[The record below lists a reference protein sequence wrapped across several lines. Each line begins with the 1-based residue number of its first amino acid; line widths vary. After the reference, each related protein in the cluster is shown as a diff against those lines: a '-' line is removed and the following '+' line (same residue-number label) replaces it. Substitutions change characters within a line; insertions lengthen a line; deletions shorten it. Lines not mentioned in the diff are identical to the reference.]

1 MLLFWLISLLL
12 ILLTLVICIRTV
24 MLSQRP
30 EHEDSPTLQKDIL
43 QQQLAELEIDLE
55 NGTITEQEAGNSRRE
70 IETAINSIKSVSTTG
85 NNERL
90 QLKRLTALSLTA
102 FVPLFVLIMYSY
114 LGRPDLVGQQPLQ
127 ASQDQPITP
136 EQVEEMV
143 AGLEQRL
150 QDNPEDIEGWQMFYR
165 SNMVLERYAKAKQ
178 AAEKL
183 FQLEGETPESLL
195 RLVDALAM
203 ENEEQLAG
211 KPAEYIQRILE
222 LEPDNA
228 SALWLAGM
236 AAAERGE
243 LQQALNYW
251 ERLLPRI
258 EDGTEPKQQLQQMIA
273 STRQQLGMD
282 IDSNVDP
289 NLVSLVVN
297 VYLAPALS
305 DNIAENAM
313 LFVYARSEDGDSI
326 PIAVVRE
333 PVTEFPVQVTLDNT
347 NVMMP
352 SRKLGDFKRVQ
363 LIARISNS
371 GQAKPE
377 NGDLVGAV
385 SNISPLLGNPID
397 LIIREKIQL

>member
-1 MLLFWLISLLL
+1 
-12 ILLTLVICIRTV
+12 

-30 EHEDSPTLQKDIL
+30 EHEDSPTLQNAIL
-43 QQQLAELEIDLE
+43 QQRLAELEIDLE
-55 NGTITEQEAGNSRRE
+55 NGTITELEAGNSRRE
-70 IETAINSIKSVSTTG
+70 IESAINNIKSVSTTG
-85 NNERL
+85 RNERL
-90 QLKRLTALSLTA
+90 QLKRLTALTLTA
-102 FVPLFVLIMYSY
+102 FVPLFVLLMYSY
-114 LGRPDLVGQQPLQ
+114 LGRPDLVGKEPLQ
-127 ASQDQPITP
+127 VSQEGQPITP
-136 EQVEEMV
+136 EQIEQMV
-143 AGLEQRL
+143 TGLEQRL
-150 QDNPEDIEGWQMFYR
+150 QDNPDDIEGWQMFYR
-165 SNMVLERYAKAKQ
+165 SNMVLERYEEAKQ

-183 FQLEGETPESLL
+183 FQLEGESPESLL

-203 ENEEQLAG
+203 ANDEQLSG

-236 AAAERGE
+236 AATELGE
-243 LQQALNYW
+243 LKQALNYW

-258 EDGTEPKQQLQQMIA
+258 EDGSEPKQQLQQMITA
-273 STRQQLGMD
+273 TRQQLG
-282 IDSNVDP
+282 IDNNISADP
-289 NLVSLVVN
+289 DSVSLVVN

-305 DNIAENAM
+305 ENIAENAM
-313 LFVYARSEDGDSI
+313 LFVYARSEDGNSV

-347 NVMMP
+347 DVMMP

-363 LIARISNS
+363 LIARVSNS
-371 GQAKPE
+371 GQARPE

-397 LIIREKIQL
+397 LIIREKIEL